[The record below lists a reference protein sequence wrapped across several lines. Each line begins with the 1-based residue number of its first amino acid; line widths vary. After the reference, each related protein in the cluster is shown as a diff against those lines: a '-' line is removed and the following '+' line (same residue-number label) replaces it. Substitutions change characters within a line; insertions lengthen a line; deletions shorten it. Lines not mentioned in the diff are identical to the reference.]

1 MLKARLAD
9 STVAGLVVDLDVPE
23 GVELIRY
30 VRGSGGQAGAAQE
43 EGAGSRTA
51 PGGTFPIVAFGPHV
65 AVDLLNAAAA
75 AAASGVGGPSSVL
88 VRGAFSKMLPEVLG
102 QMAGVSPG

>member
-1 MLKARLAD
+1 MDMLKARLAD
-9 STVAGLVVDLDVPE
+9 STVAGLIVDLDVPE
-23 GVELIRY
+23 GVELIRHL
-30 VRGSGGQAGAAQE
+30 RGSGGEGEASAAS
-43 EGAGSRTA
+43 GSTS
-51 PGGTFPIVAFGPHV
+51 TCPIVAFGPHV